1 MRGLEGWVSHARIEV
16 VTHEWS
22 RFDEVLD
29 LYYDVLYGP
38 FGVARDAEWYHP
50 AHGSDFAI
58 ALGDAEELLG
68 SARLLP
74 TAGDAGRQ
82 VRQVVVRPAAQ
93 GVGIGQQLMC
103 EIERIASDQG
113 ACELWLNARH
123 TAYGFY
129 EGLGWTFV
137 GDEFTSEL
145 TGVVH
150 RPMRKRLG

>member
-1 MRGLEGWVSHARIEV
+1 MRIDV
-16 VTHEWS
+16 VTHDWS
-22 RFDEVLD
+22 RFGEVLD

-50 AHGSDFAI
+50 AHGSHFAV
-58 ALGDAEELLG
+58 ALSDVGELLG

-74 TAGDAGRQ
+74 AAGDDARQ
-82 VRQVVVRPAAQ
+82 VRQVVVRPTAQ
-93 GVGIGQQLMC
+93 CAGIGRQLMC

-113 ACELWLNARH
+113 ACELWLHARH
-123 TAYGFY
+123 TAFGFY
-129 EGLGWTFV
+129 ESLGWTFV

-150 RPMRKRLG
+150 RTMRKRIG